1 MSTTRQID
9 RCGRRAAELITAG
22 DIVLTDQPMA
32 DILLVLLAALSAE
45 VRVDVRAVTPGDAMM
60 TPTICLIVAHAA
72 ACDGSITCAKTAAA
86 CASYAIGQA
95 VPVYALNAS
104 GPDPDAPNAAALA
117 PCADE
122 VVLAATSINALIT
135 DRGIYR
141 PAMLT
146 RHLSDGD
153 TPLDV
158 IVLQT

>member
-1 MSTTRQID
+1 MSTARQID

-45 VRVDVRAVTPGDAMM
+45 VRVGVRVVAPDDVTLTPKV
-60 TPTICLIVAHAA
+60 CLIVAHAA
-72 ACDGSITCAKTAAA
+72 ACDGSISCAETAAA
-86 CASYAIGQA
+86 CASHAIAQA
-95 VPVYALNAS
+95 VPVYVLNAS
-104 GPDPDAPNAAALA
+104 GPDPDTRDATALA

-122 VVLAATSINALIT
+122 VVLAATCINAIIT

-141 PAMLT
+141 PAMLM